1 MACDV
6 LERLVGGA
14 GDIARLFGISEAVI
28 GLTLVA
34 IGTSLPELSA
44 SVAAAM
50 RGRAD
55 MALGNV
61 VGSNLFNIL
70 AILGIT
76 ALVKPL
82 PVPAQMLQLL
92 QAGP

>member
-1 MACDV
+1 
-6 LERLVGGA
+6 
-14 GDIARLFGISEAVI
+14 
-28 GLTLVA
+28 
-34 IGTSLPELSA
+34 
-44 SVAAAM
+44 M

-82 PVPAQMLQLL
+82 PVPAQMLQLDL
-92 QAGP
+92 WVMLAAALLMGPFLFRAIPIGRLVGAGFLAAYAAYVVILL